1 MGSFLFFIREREDI
15 YICLCVCIYIYI
27 YILAR
32 KERERL
38 NKLANGGPAVG
49 AGFCAESSSS
59 SSPFASAL

>member
-1 MGSFLFFIREREDI
+1 MSV
-15 YICLCVCIYIYI
+15 CVYIYI

-38 NKLANGGPAVG
+38 NKLASGGPAVG